1 MTNLKFVRKKALVHV
16 LVVIAAGD
24 LALWGLPQASAATIN
39 QTINSGALGYHP
51 MPNING
57 SVIAAQ
63 NMNAFIK
70 NNQKVSFQQASEI
83 AAKKTAN
90 DTVIGGHLGVVQG
103 YLVYVFYIG
112 NIQNKIS
119 YLTLVDPGNG
129 DVLYNNILAYLTITD
144 AGAPSHVINI
154 KQWTPLT

>member
-1 MTNLKFVRKKALVHV
+1 MKTSKLASKKVLVHTALTAV
-16 LVVIAAGD
+16 AVG
-24 LALWGLPQASAATIN
+24 LAVWGLPQAMAATIN
-39 QTINSGALGYHP
+39 QTINGGTPGYHP
-51 MPNING
+51 MPNITG

-90 DTVIGGHLGVVQG
+90 GTVIGGHLGVVKG

-112 NIQNKIS
+112 NIQNNIS

-129 DVLYNNILAYLTITD
+129 HVLYNNILAYLTIAD

>member
-1 MTNLKFVRKKALVHV
+1 VKELKPLCKIMLVHIAI
-16 LVVIAAGD
+16 VITAA
-24 LALWGLPQASAATIN
+24 AVLWGLPQAIAAPIKMIN
-39 QTINSGALGYHP
+39 GGAPGYHP
-51 MPNING
+51 MPHITG
-57 SVIAAQ
+57 SVIAAH

-90 DTVIGGHLGVVQG
+90 GTVIGGHLGVVQG

-129 DVLYNNILAYLTITD
+129 DVLYNNILSYLTITD

-154 KQWTPLT
+154 KQWNPLT

>member
-1 MTNLKFVRKKALVHV
+1 
-16 LVVIAAGD
+16 
-24 LALWGLPQASAATIN
+24 
-39 QTINSGALGYHP
+39 
-51 MPNING
+51 
-57 SVIAAQ
+57 
-63 NMNAFIK
+63 MNAFIK

-90 DTVIGGHLGVVQG
+90 GTVIGGHLGVVQG

>member
-1 MTNLKFVRKKALVHV
+1 MKYLKPLCKKVLVHV
-16 LVVIAAGD
+16 VIVIAAG
-24 LALWGLPQASAATIN
+24 ALCGLPQAIAAPIKTIN
-39 QTINSGALGYHP
+39 GGVPGYRP
-51 MPNING
+51 MPNITG
-57 SVIAAQ
+57 SQHMFV
-63 NMNAFIK
+63 NAFIK

-90 DTVIGGHLGVVQG
+90 GTVIGGHLGVVQG

-112 NIQNKIS
+112 NIHNKIS

-129 DVLYNNILAYLTITD
+129 DVLYNNLLAYLTITD

-154 KQWTPLT
+154 KQ

>member
-1 MTNLKFVRKKALVHV
+1 MKDLKPLCKKVLVHV
-16 LVVIAAGD
+16 VIVIAAG
-24 LALWGLPQASAATIN
+24 ALWGLPQAIAAPIKTIN
-39 QTINSGALGYHP
+39 GGVSGYHL
-51 MPNING
+51 MPNITG

-90 DTVIGGHLGVVQG
+90 GTVIGGHLGVVQG

-154 KQWTPLT
+154 KQWIPLT

>member
-1 MTNLKFVRKKALVHV
+1 MKDLKPLYKKVLAHLVI
-16 LVVIAAGD
+16 VIAAGT
-24 LALWGLPQASAATIN
+24 LWGQPQAIAAPIKTIN
-39 QTINSGALGYHP
+39 GVVPGYRP
-51 MPNING
+51 MPNITG
-57 SVIAAQ
+57 SVIAAH

-70 NNQKVSFQQASEI
+70 NDQKVSFQQASEI
-83 AAKKTAN
+83 AAKTNAN
-90 DTVIGGHLGVVQG
+90 GTVIGGHLGVVQG

-112 NIQNKIS
+112 NIHDKIS